1 MKIKKL
7 EYLYTDT
14 DWRTINE
21 LEKKLP
27 KGCRWAEGWELLR
40 DYLDD
45 VVMKKYLKDDW
56 LVCMTANGLRAAWL
70 GCDGNYFSINTGNDL
85 YSDYAARGVYVK
97 KEV

>member
-7 EYLYTDT
+7 EYLYTGT
-14 DWRTINE
+14 DWKTINE
-21 LEKKLP
+21 LQKKLP

-56 LVCMTANGLRAAWL
+56 LVCMTANGLMAAWL
-70 GCDGNYFSINTGNDL
+70 GCNSNSFYVDTCSNLDNCD
-85 YSDYAARGVYVK
+85 AARGVYVK

>member
-14 DWRTINE
+14 DWKTINE
-21 LEKKLP
+21 LQKKLP

-56 LVCMTANGLRAAWL
+56 LVCMTANGLRAVGL
-70 GCDGNYFSINTGNDL
+70 NYNYVEFHIDNSLISLRGH
-85 YSDYAARGVYVK
+85 SRGVYVK

>member
-14 DWRTINE
+14 DWKTINE
-21 LEKKLP
+21 LQKKLP
-27 KGCRWAEGWELLR
+27 KGYRWAEGWELLR
-40 DYLDD
+40 DYFDD

-56 LVCMTANGLRAAWL
+56 LVCMTANGLRAAGLYHNFDDFHINGYYFNLL
-70 GCDGNYFSINTGNDL
+70 GRS
-85 YSDYAARGVYVK
+85 RGVYVK